1 MDLDIAQTNE
11 ITGQRLKKYRLAG
24 YGFLALNILYLVFA
38 FAFLPSFH
46 VEATT
51 FITIFLFMALIV
63 VLTVFVCRGK
73 KRLVQILA
81 VLYGVRSLFTIYTL
95 AMGDFFVA
103 VPYFLPCLLVT
114 FYLLGR
120 AGWDWP

>member
-1 MDLDIAQTNE
+1 MDLDIAQPNE
-11 ITGQRLKKYRLAG
+11 IIGPRLKKYRVAG

-38 FAFLPSFH
+38 FMFVPSFH
-46 VEATT
+46 VDTTT
-51 FITIFLFMALIV
+51 FITIVLFLALMV
-63 VLTVFVCRGK
+63 LLTVFICRAK

-81 VLYGVRSLFTIYTL
+81 VLYGARSLFAIYTL
-95 AMGDFFVA
+95 AMGEYFPA

-120 AGWDWP
+120 AGWNWR